1 MLSGLL
7 IGIGMILPGVSGGV
21 IAVILGIYEKIIF
34 SINDFKNNK
43 KESIKFL
50 LPVIIGV
57 LLGAV
62 ISANL
67 LKYLFDKYF
76 VESCYLFMG
85 LVIGSIP
92 FLIKEVNKKEKEKIN
107 YVVLVITLIVSLI
120 FSLLSKSNLDF
131 SSTLDGGFLSIIKLF
146 ITGVIFISG
155 KVIPGISSSFMLMI
169 IGMYSYFLEF
179 LSNPVAAFTSK
190 IFELI
195 PIVIGMIVGGI
206 FFVKLMALLLSKHYS
221 ITYSIIIGIVL
232 GSLISIYPDKVT
244 IIGIIVFIIGTL
256 LSYKLSSLNK
266 K

>member
-1 MLSGLL
+1 MLNGLL

-34 SINDFKNNK
+34 SINNFKKDK
-43 KESIKFL
+43 KENIKFL
-50 LPVIIGV
+50 LPLIIGV
-57 LLGAV
+57 LVGAV

-67 LKYLFDKYF
+67 LKYFFEKFF

-92 FLIKEVNKKEKEKIN
+92 FLIKEVNKKDKEQIN
-107 YVVLVITLIVSLI
+107 YVILIITLIISLV
-120 FSLLSKSNLDF
+120 FSLFSKSNLDF
-131 SSTLDGGFLSIIKLF
+131 SSSLDGGFLSIIKLF
-146 ITGVIFISG
+146 ITGVIYISG

-169 IGMYSYFLEF
+169 VGMYSYFLDF
-179 LSNPVAAFTSK
+179 LSNPIAVFTSR
-190 IFELI
+190 ILELI
-195 PIVIGMIVGGI
+195 PMVLGMLAGGV
-206 FFVKLMALLLSKHYS
+206 FFVKLMAVLLSKHYS
-221 ITYSIIIGIVL
+221 VTYSIIIGIVL

-244 IIGIIVFIIGTL
+244 VIGIFVFIIGTL